1 MKIYTIPEF
10 EDYYHNEYKRD
21 TMHFAFWSTLPIER
35 FKLTKKKV
43 TKKRKTEVVPGKFE
57 IPTLITTDPKL
68 TKDAFDTNKFTDLII
83 AYLNSVHNCSSA
95 RRISSEGRYREGVGW
110 LKGLNKGMEDIQCVL
125 NGRMFAIEV
134 KSPTDRISPD
144 QLKRKAALEK
154 DGGVYIIAESFE
166 GMQDDLLQALGLLPP
181 VGYTSPININH

>member
-10 EDYYHNEYKRD
+10 ELFYHNTYKRNKQPL
-21 TMHFAFWSTLPIER
+21 ALWQTLPMER

-68 TKDAFDTNKFTDLII
+68 TKDAFNTNKFTDLII
-83 AYLNSVHNCSSA
+83 AYLKSVHNCSSA
-95 RRISSEGRYREGVGW
+95 RRISSEGRYRKGIGYIA
-110 LKGLNKGMEDIQCVL
+110 GLNKGMEDIQCVL

-134 KSPTDRISPD
+134 KSPSDRISSD
-144 QLKRKAALEK
+144 QLKRKAELEK
-154 DGGVYIIAESFE
+154 DGGVYIIAEGFE
-166 GMQDDLLQALGLLPP
+166 QLQEEILSILK
-181 VGYTSPININH
+181 